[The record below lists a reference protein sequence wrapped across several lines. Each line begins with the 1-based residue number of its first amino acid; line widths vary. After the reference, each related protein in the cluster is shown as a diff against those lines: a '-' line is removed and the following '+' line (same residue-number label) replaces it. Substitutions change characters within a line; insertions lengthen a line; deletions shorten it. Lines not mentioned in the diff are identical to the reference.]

1 MCGVYSLPMISV
13 HFANVFVPV
22 LTFVFIALLCLFNA
36 GIMKT
41 RLGQQ
46 FRAVGQNRSV
56 ANAAGINVNRVR
68 LIAIMVSTVFAG
80 WGQILFIQN
89 LGTLQTYSA
98 HEMVGLYA
106 GAAILVGGASIN
118 RATNTQAI
126 VGCLLFH
133 TLFVV
138 AQDAGTVLFGDPVV
152 GEYFRVFLCY
162 GVIAVALVMYAWKG
176 AKSARQRAEA
186 AR

>member
-1 MCGVYSLPMISV
+1 MKDLALSLR
-13 HFANVFVPV
+13 
-22 LTFVFIALLCLFNA
+22 T
-36 GIMKT
+36 
-41 RLGQQ
+41 
-46 FRAVGQNRSV
+46 
-56 ANAAGINVNRVR
+56 AAGR
-68 LIAIMVSTVFAG
+68 ASGWKEAPG

-126 VGCLLFH
+126 IGCLLFH

-162 GVIAVALVMYAWKG
+162 GVIAIALVMYAWKG
-176 AKSARQRAEA
+176 IRTAKRAEA
-186 AR
+186 TR

>member
-1 MCGVYSLPMISV
+1 
-13 HFANVFVPV
+13 
-22 LTFVFIALLCLFNA
+22 
-36 GIMKT
+36 MKT

-46 FRAVGQNRSV
+46 FRAVGQSRTV

-68 LIAIMVSTVFAG
+68 LIAIIISTIFAG

-118 RATNTQAI
+118 RATNSQAI
-126 VGCLLFH
+126 IGCLLFH

-138 AQDAGTVLFGDPVV
+138 AQDAGTVMFGNPVV

-162 GVIAVALVMYAWKG
+162 GVIAVALVMHTWRASSR
-176 AKSARQRAEA
+176 KSKLRA
-186 AR
+186 

>member
-1 MCGVYSLPMISV
+1 MKDLALSLQ
-13 HFANVFVPV
+13 
-22 LTFVFIALLCLFNA
+22 T
-36 GIMKT
+36 
-41 RLGQQ
+41 
-46 FRAVGQNRSV
+46 
-56 ANAAGINVNRVR
+56 AAGR
-68 LIAIMVSTVFAG
+68 ASGWKEAPG

-126 VGCLLFH
+126 IGCLLFH

-162 GVIAVALVMYAWKG
+162 GVIAIALVMYAWKG
-176 AKSARQRAEA
+176 IKTVKRAEA